1 MRILIN
7 PYGRCTWQI
16 VCYSAPLHLG
26 GEFSKRNVAHVVES
40 SDES

>member
-1 MRILIN
+1 MHVADCVLL
-7 PYGRCTWQI
+7 GT
-16 VCYSAPLHLG
+16 SAPR